1 MALNTVRVMA
11 NRQHGRNPLDSFGLP
26 PLVVSDL
33 DKNITDLL
41 VDRVAKTPNLPL
53 FALTTATGFQNVTAT
68 EFLNEVKALAKGLIA
83 SGIQPSQGVAI
94 MSRTRYEWTLMD
106 FAIWF
111 AGGVTVPIYET
122 SSASQMEWIL
132 SDSDT
137 VALFVENQEHVQRF
151 EQIKAA
157 VPLVRTVMTFE
168 NGDLSE
174 LKKRGKD
181 VTDETVEQR
190 RKISKLNELA
200 TIIYTSGTTGKP
212 KGCELSHR
220 GFVELSKNATLD
232 LSDVVVVGRST
243 VLFLPL
249 AHVFARFVEV
259 LCVHGGIRVAFQPD
273 TTKVAATFE
282 SFKPEFI
289 LAVPRVFEK
298 VYNSAEQK
306 AEAGG
311 KGEIF
316 RKAAGVAIAWSE
328 ALDTKQGPSVKL
340 ALQHFVFDKL
350 VYKKIRAA
358 MGGKLQY
365 VISGGAPLGTRLGHF
380 FRAIGVIVLEGY
392 GLTETTAPATI
403 SRPQTLKIGK
413 VGQPLPGT
421 AVKIAADG
429 EIWTSGHNTMLGY
442 WRNEKATAEVMDG
455 EWFATGDI
463 GTLDEDGYLAITG
476 RKKELLV
483 TAGGKNVAPTLL
495 EDPLRSHPIIGQAVV
510 IGDNLP
516 FISALISLD
525 SEMLPIWLK
534 NHGADNTL
542 TVTQA
547 AKLPLVIA
555 AVQQAVD
562 EVNNHV
568 SKAESIRKFVIV
580 DSELSEASGHLTP
593 SLKIKRNV
601 VVADFATAIDEIY
614 NR

>member
-1 MALNTVRVMA
+1 VD
-11 NRQHGRNPLDSFGLP
+11 QFELP
-26 PLVVSDL
+26 PLVVSDPNS
-33 DKNITDLL
+33 NITDLL
-41 VDRVAKTPNLPL
+41 VDRVSATPKLPL
-53 FALTTATGFQNVTAT
+53 FALTREKGFENVTA
-68 EFLNEVKALAKGLIA
+68 EQFLAEVTAIAKGLIA
-83 SGIQPSQGVAI
+83 SGIQPSQTVAI
-94 MSRTRYEWTLMD
+94 LSHTRYEWTLMD

-111 AGGVTVPIYET
+111 AGGVSVPIYET

-132 SDSDT
+132 SDSDC
-137 VALFVENQEHVQRF
+137 VALFAENSEHVQRF
-151 EQIKAA
+151 EQIKSS

-168 NGDLSE
+168 SNDLEE
-174 LKKRGKD
+174 LKRRGKEIS
-181 VTDETVEQR
+181 DETVEQR

-220 GFVELSKNATLD
+220 GFVELTKNASLD
-232 LSDVVVVGRST
+232 LKDVIISGRST

-259 LCVHGGIRVAFQPD
+259 LCVQGGIRVAFQPD
-273 TTKVAATFE
+273 TTKVANTFE
-282 SFKPEFI
+282 AFKPEFI

-316 RKAAGVAIAWSE
+316 RKAAAVALAWSE
-328 ALDTKQGPSVKL
+328 ALDTKKGPSTKL

-403 SRPQTLKIGK
+403 SRPATLKIGK

-421 AVKIAADG
+421 GVKIAADG
-429 EIWTSGHNTMLGY
+429 EIWTNGHNTMLGY
-442 WRNEKATAEVMDG
+442 WRNEKATAEVLQDG
-455 EWFATGDI
+455 WFATGDI
-463 GTLDEDGYLAITG
+463 GTLDADGYLAITG
-476 RKKELLV
+476 RKKELIV
-483 TAGGKNVAPTLL
+483 TAGGKNVAPAIL

-525 SEMLPIWLK
+525 PEMLPVWLK
-534 NHGADNTL
+534 NHGGDNT
-542 TVTQA
+542 TSVSEA

-555 AVQQAVD
+555 AIQKAVD

-568 SKAESIRKFVIV
+568 SKAESIRKFVII

-593 SLKIKRNV
+593 SMKIKRNV
-601 VVADFATAIDEIY
+601 VVSDFAWAVDEIY

>member
-1 MALNTVRVMA
+1 ME
-11 NRQHGRNPLDSFGLP
+11 SFELP
-26 PLVVSDL
+26 PLVVSDPNS
-33 DKNITDLL
+33 NITDLL
-41 VDRVAKTPNLPL
+41 IDRAVNTPKLPL
-53 FALTTATGFQNVTAT
+53 FALTKDKDFENVSASD
-68 EFLNEVKALAKGLIA
+68 FLSEVRALAKGLIA
-83 SGIQPSQGVAI
+83 TGVQPSQAVAI

-111 AGGVTVPIYET
+111 AGGISVPIYET

-132 SDSDT
+132 SDSDS
-137 VALFVENQEHVQRF
+137 VALFAENNEHVKRF
-151 EQIKAA
+151 EQIKAS
-157 VPLVRTVMTFE
+157 VPLVRTVMTFD
-168 NGDLSE
+168 NGDLDE
-174 LKKRGKD
+174 LKRRGKE
-181 VTDETVEQR
+181 VSDELVEQR
-190 RKISKLNELA
+190 RKISKLHELA

-232 LSDVVVVGRST
+232 LSDVIVEGRST

-259 LCVHGGIRVAFQPD
+259 LCIHGGIRIAFQPD
-273 TTKVAATFE
+273 PSKVASTFE
-282 SFKPEFI
+282 AFKPEFI

-316 RKAAGVAIAWSE
+316 RKAAAVAIAWSE
-328 ALDTKQGPSVKL
+328 ALDTKKGPSTKL

-350 VYKKIRAA
+350 VYKKIRSA

-403 SRPQTLKIGK
+403 SRPATLKIGK

-421 AVKIAADG
+421 GVKIAADG
-429 EIWTSGHNTMLGY
+429 EIWTTGHNTLLGY
-442 WRNEKATAEVMDG
+442 WRNEKATAEVLQDG
-455 EWFATGDI
+455 WFATGDI

-483 TAGGKNVAPTLL
+483 TAGGKNVAPAVL

-510 IGDNLP
+510 IGDNMP

-525 SEMLPIWLK
+525 PEMLPVWLK
-534 NHGADNTL
+534 NHGADNTIS
-542 TVTQA
+542 VAEA

-555 AVQQAVD
+555 AVQKAVD
-562 EVNNHV
+562 DVNNQV
-568 SKAESIRKFVIV
+568 SKAESIRKFVII

-601 VVADFATAIDEIY
+601 VVADFATAVDEIY

>member
-1 MALNTVRVMA
+1 ME
-11 NRQHGRNPLDSFGLP
+11 HFELP
-26 PLVVSDL
+26 PLVVSDTNS
-33 DKNITDLL
+33 NITDLL
-41 VDRVAKTPNLPL
+41 VDRATATPKLPL
-53 FALTTATGFQNVTAT
+53 FALDSSSGYQNVSAQD
-68 EFLNEVKALAKGLIA
+68 FLAEVKALAKGLIA
-83 SGIQPSQGVAI
+83 SGIQPSQAVAI
-94 MSRTRYEWTLMD
+94 LSHTRYEWTLMD

-111 AGGVTVPIYET
+111 AGGVSVPIYET

-132 SDSDT
+132 SDSDC
-137 VALFVENQEHVQRF
+137 VALFAENSEHVQRF
-151 EQIKAA
+151 EQIKAS

-168 NGDLSE
+168 GNDLEE
-174 LKKRGKD
+174 LKRRGKEIS
-181 VTDETVEQR
+181 DETVEQR
-190 RKISKLNELA
+190 RKISKLHELA

-232 LSDVVVVGRST
+232 LKDVVVAGRST

-273 TTKVAATFE
+273 TAKVANTFE

-311 KGEIF
+311 KGDIF
-316 RKAAGVAIAWSE
+316 RKAAAVAIAWSE
-328 ALDTKQGPSVKL
+328 ALDTKKGPSTKL

-403 SRPQTLKIGK
+403 SRPATLKIGK

-421 AVKIAADG
+421 GVKIATDG
-429 EIWTSGHNTMLGY
+429 EIWTNGHNTMLGY
-442 WRNEKATAEVMDG
+442 WRNEKATAEVLQDG
-455 EWFATGDI
+455 WFATGDI
-463 GTLDEDGYLAITG
+463 GTLDDEGYLAITG

-483 TAGGKNVAPTLL
+483 TAGGKNVAPALL

-525 SEMLPIWLK
+525 PEMLPVWLK
-534 NHGADNTL
+534 NHGGDNT
-542 TVTQA
+542 TAISA
-547 AKLPLVIA
+547 ASKLPVVIA
-555 AVQQAVD
+555 AVQKAVD
-562 EVNNHV
+562 EVNSQV
-568 SKAESIRKFVIV
+568 SKAESIRKFVII

-601 VVADFATAIDEIY
+601 VISDFAWAVDEIY
-614 NR
+614 NN

>member
-1 MALNTVRVMA
+1 M
-11 NRQHGRNPLDSFGLP
+11 DIFELP
-26 PLVVSDL
+26 PLVVSDPNS
-33 DKNITDLL
+33 NITDLL
-41 VDRVAKTPNLPL
+41 VDRAAKTPNLPL
-53 FALTTATGFQNVTAT
+53 FALESDKGFQNVTALQ
-68 EFLNEVKALAKGLIA
+68 FLNEVKSLAKGLIA
-83 SGIQPSQGVAI
+83 SGIQPSQTVAI
-94 MSRTRYEWTLMD
+94 MSRTRYEWTLVD

-111 AGGVTVPIYET
+111 AGGITVPIYET

-132 SDSDT
+132 SDSDS
-137 VALFVENQEHVQRF
+137 VALFAENIEHVQRF
-151 EQIKAA
+151 EQIKAS
-157 VPLVRTVMTFE
+157 VPLVRSVMTFE
-168 NGDLSE
+168 NGDLEE
-174 LKKRGKD
+174 LKRRGKEIS
-181 VTDETVEQR
+181 DELVEQR

-220 GFVELSKNATLD
+220 GFVELSKNATID
-232 LSDVVVVGRST
+232 LSDVIVEGRST

-259 LCVHGGIRVAFQPD
+259 LCVHGGIRIAFQPD
-273 TTKVAATFE
+273 SSQVAVTFE
-282 SFKPEFI
+282 KFKPEFI

-306 AEAGG
+306 AEASG
-311 KGEIF
+311 KGDIF
-316 RKAAGVAIAWSE
+316 RRAAAVAIAWSE
-328 ALDTKQGPSVKL
+328 ALDTKRGPSTKL

-365 VISGGAPLGTRLGHF
+365 VISGGAPLGSRLGHF

-403 SRPQTLKIGK
+403 SRPATLKIGK

-421 AVKIAADG
+421 GMKIAADG
-429 EIWTSGHNTMLGY
+429 EIWTNGHNIMLGY
-442 WRNEKATAEVMDG
+442 WRNEKATAEVLQDG
-455 EWFATGDI
+455 WFATGDI
-463 GTLDEDGYLAITG
+463 GTIDEDGYLAITG
-476 RKKELLV
+476 RKKELIV
-483 TAGGKNVAPTLL
+483 TAGGKNVAPAVL
-495 EDPLRSHPIIGQAVV
+495 EDPLRAHPIIGQAVV

-516 FISALISLD
+516 FVSALISLD
-525 SEMLPIWLK
+525 PEMLPIWLK
-534 NHGADNTL
+534 NHGGDNTL
-542 TVTQA
+542 SLTQA

-555 AVQQAVD
+555 AIQNAID
-562 EVNNHV
+562 EVNSQV
-568 SKAESIRKFVIV
+568 SKAESIRKFVII
-580 DSELSEASGHLTP
+580 DRELNEASGHLTP

>member
-1 MALNTVRVMA
+1 ME
-11 NRQHGRNPLDSFGLP
+11 SFELP
-26 PLVVSDL
+26 PLVVSDSNF
-33 DKNITDLL
+33 NITDLL
-41 VDRVAKTPNLPL
+41 VDRANQTPNLPL
-53 FALTTATGFQNVTAT
+53 FALTNEKGFENISASQ
-68 EFLNEVKALAKGLIA
+68 FLAEVRAIAKGLIA
-83 SGIQPSQGVAI
+83 SGVQPSQAVAI

-111 AGGVTVPIYET
+111 AGGISVPIYET

-137 VALFVENQEHVQRF
+137 VALFVENDDHIQRF
-151 EQIKAA
+151 EQIKAG
-157 VPLVRTVMTFE
+157 VPLVRLVLSFE
-168 NGDLSE
+168 DGAIEE

-181 VTDETVEQR
+181 ISDEVVEQR
-190 RKISKLNELA
+190 RKISKLHELA

-232 LSDVVVVGRST
+232 LSDVVVAGRST

-282 SFKPEFI
+282 AFKPEFI

-316 RKAAGVAIAWSE
+316 RKAAAVAIAWSE
-328 ALDTKQGPSVKL
+328 ALDTKRGPSTKL

-403 SRPQTLKIGK
+403 SRPATLKIGK

-421 AVKIAADG
+421 GVKIAPDG
-429 EIWTSGHNTMLGY
+429 EIWTTGHNTMLGY
-442 WRNEKATAEVMDG
+442 WRNEKATSEVLDG

-476 RKKELLV
+476 RKKELIV
-483 TAGGKNVAPTLL
+483 TAGGKNVAPAVL

-525 SEMLPIWLK
+525 PEMLPIWLK
-534 NHGADNTL
+534 NHGAENTL
-542 TVTQA
+542 NITEA
-547 AKLPLVIA
+547 AKLPVVIA
-555 AVQQAVD
+555 AIQKAVD
-562 EVNNHV
+562 EVNSQV

-580 DSELSEASGHLTP
+580 ASELSEASGHLTP
-593 SLKIKRNV
+593 SMKIKRSV
-601 VVADFATAIDEIY
+601 VVADFAAEVDEIY

>member
-1 MALNTVRVMA
+1 VE
-11 NRQHGRNPLDSFGLP
+11 HFELP
-26 PLVVSDL
+26 PLVVSDTNS
-33 DKNITDLL
+33 NITDLL
-41 VDRVAKTPNLPL
+41 VDRATATPKLPL
-53 FALTTATGFQNVTAT
+53 FALDSSSGYQNVSAQD
-68 EFLNEVKALAKGLIA
+68 FLAEVKALAKGLIA
-83 SGIQPSQGVAI
+83 SGIQPSQAVAI
-94 MSRTRYEWTLMD
+94 LSHTRYEWTLMD

-111 AGGVTVPIYET
+111 AGGVSVPIYET

-132 SDSDT
+132 SDSDC
-137 VALFVENQEHVQRF
+137 VALFAENSEHVQRF
-151 EQIKAA
+151 EQIKAS

-168 NGDLSE
+168 GNDLEE
-174 LKKRGKD
+174 LKRRGKEIS
-181 VTDETVEQR
+181 DETVEQR
-190 RKISKLNELA
+190 RKISKLHELA

-232 LSDVVVVGRST
+232 LKDVVVAGRST

-273 TTKVAATFE
+273 TAKVANTFE

-311 KGEIF
+311 KGDIF
-316 RKAAGVAIAWSE
+316 RKAAAVAIAWSE
-328 ALDTKQGPSVKL
+328 ALDTKKGPSTKL

-403 SRPQTLKIGK
+403 SRPATLKIGK

-421 AVKIAADG
+421 GVKIATDG
-429 EIWTSGHNTMLGY
+429 EIWTNGHNTMLGY
-442 WRNEKATAEVMDG
+442 WRNEKATAEVLQDG
-455 EWFATGDI
+455 WFATGDI
-463 GTLDEDGYLAITG
+463 GTLDDEGYLAITG

-483 TAGGKNVAPTLL
+483 TAGGKNVAPAIL

-525 SEMLPIWLK
+525 PEMLPVWLK
-534 NHGADNTL
+534 NHGGDNT
-542 TVTQA
+542 TAISAA
-547 AKLPLVIA
+547 AKLPVVIA
-555 AVQQAVD
+555 AVQKAVD
-562 EVNNHV
+562 EVNSQV
-568 SKAESIRKFVIV
+568 SKAESIRKFVII

-601 VVADFATAIDEIY
+601 VISDFAWAVDEIY
-614 NR
+614 NN

>member
-1 MALNTVRVMA
+1 ME
-11 NRQHGRNPLDSFGLP
+11 SFELP
-26 PLVVSDL
+26 PLVVSDSNF
-33 DKNITDLL
+33 NITDLL
-41 VDRVAKTPNLPL
+41 VDRANQTPNLPL
-53 FALTTATGFQNVTAT
+53 FALTNEKGFENISASQ
-68 EFLNEVKALAKGLIA
+68 FLAEVRALAKGLIA
-83 SGIQPSQGVAI
+83 SGVQPSQAVAI
-94 MSRTRYEWTLMD
+94 MSRTRYEWTLID

-111 AGGVTVPIYET
+111 AGGISVPIYET

-137 VALFVENQEHVQRF
+137 VALFVENDDHIQRF
-151 EQIKAA
+151 EQIKAG
-157 VPLVRTVMTFE
+157 VPLVRLVLSFE
-168 NGDLSE
+168 DGAIEE

-181 VTDETVEQR
+181 ISDEVVEQR
-190 RKISKLNELA
+190 RKISKLHELA

-232 LSDVVVVGRST
+232 LSDVVVAGRST

-282 SFKPEFI
+282 AFKPEFI

-316 RKAAGVAIAWSE
+316 RKAAAVAIAWSE
-328 ALDTKQGPSVKL
+328 ALDTKRGPSTKL

-403 SRPQTLKIGK
+403 SRPATLKIGK

-421 AVKIAADG
+421 GVKIAPDG
-429 EIWTSGHNTMLGY
+429 EIWTTGHNTMLGY
-442 WRNEKATAEVMDG
+442 WRNEKATSEVLDG

-476 RKKELLV
+476 RKKELIV
-483 TAGGKNVAPTLL
+483 TAGGKNVAPAVL

-525 SEMLPIWLK
+525 PEMLPIWLK
-534 NHGADNTL
+534 NHGAENTL
-542 TVTQA
+542 NITEA
-547 AKLPLVIA
+547 AKLPVVIA
-555 AVQQAVD
+555 AIQKAVD
-562 EVNNHV
+562 EVNSQV

-580 DSELSEASGHLTP
+580 ASELSEASGHLTP
-593 SLKIKRNV
+593 SMKIKRSV
-601 VVADFATAIDEIY
+601 VVADFAAEVDEIY

>member
-1 MALNTVRVMA
+1 MEN
-11 NRQHGRNPLDSFGLP
+11 FELP
-26 PLVVSDL
+26 PLVVSSNDS
-33 DKNITDLL
+33 NITDLL
-41 VDRVAKTPNLPL
+41 VDRAAKTPNLPL
-53 FALTTATGFQNVTAT
+53 FALEAANGFDNVSAK
-68 EFLNEVKALAKGLIA
+68 EFLAEVVALAKGLIA
-83 SGIQPSQGVAI
+83 SGVQPSQAVSI
-94 MSRTRYEWTLMD
+94 MSRTRYEWTLID

-132 SDSDT
+132 SDSDC
-137 VALFVENQEHVQRF
+137 VALFVENDEHVERF
-151 EQIKAA
+151 EQIKSS
-157 VPLVRTVMTFE
+157 VPLVRMVMKFSSS
-168 NGDLSE
+168 DLEE
-174 LKKRGKD
+174 LKRRGKEIS
-181 VTDETVEQR
+181 DETVEQR
-190 RKISKLNELA
+190 RQISKLNELA

-232 LSDVVVVGRST
+232 LSDVVVEGRST

-259 LCVHGGIRVAFQPD
+259 LCIHGGIRIAFQPD
-273 TTKVAATFE
+273 NTKVASTFE
-282 SFKPEFI
+282 KFKPEFI

-316 RKAAGVAIAWSE
+316 RKAAAVAIAWSE
-328 ALDTKQGPSVKL
+328 ALDTKKGPSTKL

-403 SRPQTLKIGK
+403 SRPATLKIGK

-421 AVKIAADG
+421 GVKIAQDG
-429 EIWTSGHNTMLGY
+429 EIWTTGHNTMLGY
-442 WRNEKATAEVMDG
+442 WRNEKATSEVLVDG
-455 EWFATGDI
+455 WFATGDI

-476 RKKELLV
+476 RKKELIV
-483 TAGGKNVAPTLL
+483 TAGGKNVAPAVL

-516 FISALISLD
+516 FVSAIISLD
-525 SEMLPIWLK
+525 PEMLPVWLK
-534 NHGADNTL
+534 NHGGDNTM
-542 TVTQA
+542 TVSQA
-547 AKLPLVIA
+547 AKSPIVIA
-555 AVQQAVD
+555 AVQKAVD
-562 EVNNHV
+562 EVNAQV
-568 SKAESIRKFVIV
+568 SKAESIRKFAIIE
-580 DSELSEASGHLTP
+580 SELTEASGHLTP
-593 SLKIKRNV
+593 SLKIKRNIV
-601 VVADFATAIDEIY
+601 LVDFATEIDEIY